1 MKKPSILLENHLQG
15 KPGLSRAARDALLQ
29 CQPATVMEA
38 LRIHG
43 VGRKTTK
50 RLLALGLITDPE
62 RIQTRARTAKEMRSD
77 S

>member
-1 MKKPSILLENHLQG
+1 MKDIPTLSALHLRL
-15 KPGLSRAARDALLQ
+15 PGLSRAARDALLQ
-29 CQPATVMEA
+29 RQPATVMEA

-50 RLLALGLITDPE
+50 RLLALGLLADPNH
-62 RIQTRARTAKEMRSD
+62 IQTRARTAKEMGLD